1 MTILG
6 IDISHHQGSFDV
18 ERAAREGIDFFIFKA
33 TEGSGFTDSRF
44 AENVAKARKTGK
56 PFAAYHYQRSG
67 VSAAAQV
74 AHISRVVPRDIP
86 VIPDVEAG
94 SGTVSL
100 TRDIVAR
107 LRAAGYRVPLLYLP
121 RWYWQQIGSPSLA
134 GLPPLWSSRYPDN
147 VIGDIR
153 DEYADVPPHFWDGY
167 GGLRVA
173 VLQFTSS
180 ARVAGRAPIDGNAYR
195 GTLAELR
202 SLFGYT
208 GGGGSTPS
216 APKISPA
223 RRYYNAHP
231 EETMMELKPGTHSRY
246 VVVPDGAREILI
258 APDVGE
264 MAVRLQWHG
273 PEYPSVRDV
282 FPKDGLPSADWI
294 ANDYVNM
301 NIHRMRPA
309 RVKVP
314 SGAVGVRVHWTYRLP
329 EGSTRDSYAG
339 GLGWQF

>member
-94 SGTVSL
+94 SGNVSL

-107 LRAAGYRVPLLYLP
+107 LRAAGYSVPLLYLP

-147 VIGDIR
+147 VVGDIR

-195 GTLAELR
+195 GSFAELR
-202 SLFGYT
+202 ALLTGAADNT
-208 GGGGSTPS
+208 GGGSAAPA
-216 APKISPA
+216 APK
-223 RRYYNAHP
+223 RRKSKEDRMSQLAVGYHIEYFSLDKGD
-231 EETMMELKPGTHSRY
+231 TELVIGCPT
-246 VVVPDGAREILI
+246 
-258 APDVGE
+258 GE
-264 MAVRLQWHG
+264 MDVTILWHG
-273 PEYPSVRDV
+273 PGYPKEKD
-282 FPKDGLPSADWI
+282 PKTGIPKYDWV
-294 ANDYVNM
+294 ASDYKNT
-301 NIHRMRPA
+301 IHRMRPA
-309 RVKVP
+309 YVKVP
-314 SGAVGVRVHWTYRLP
+314 DKATGFDLIWDFKP
-329 EGSTRDSYAG
+329 EKRPYQTQTAKIEIR
-339 GLGWQF
+339 

>member
-1 MTILG
+1 MAILG

-74 AHISRVVPRDIP
+74 AHIARIVPKDIP

-94 SGTVSL
+94 SGSVSL

-153 DEYADVPPHFWDGY
+153 DEYADVPAHYWDGY
-167 GGLRVA
+167 GGLRVV

-180 ARVAGRAPIDGNAYR
+180 ARVAGRAPIDGNAFR

-202 SLFGYT
+202 SLFGST
-208 GGGGSTPS
+208 GGGDSTPPTLES
-216 APKISPA
+216 
-223 RRYYNAHP
+223 
-231 EETMMELKPGTHSRY
+231 EENQVDLVQGKHSRY
-246 VVVPDGAREILI
+246 VPVPKGAKRVVVACPRDK
-258 APDVGE
+258 
-264 MAVRLQWHG
+264 MSVRLQWHG
-273 PEYPSVRDV
+273 SGYPSTRGQFPDPDLDNRDAKFV
-282 FPKDGLPSADWI
+282 AKDSVHMDIHALRPW
-294 ANDYVNM
+294 YVT
-301 NIHRMRPA
+301 IPEGA
-309 RVKVP
+309 R
-314 SGAVGVRVHWTYRLP
+314 GFRVNWTYTPR
-329 EGSTRDSYAG
+329 GDRDSYVAC
-339 GLGWQF
+339 LWFD